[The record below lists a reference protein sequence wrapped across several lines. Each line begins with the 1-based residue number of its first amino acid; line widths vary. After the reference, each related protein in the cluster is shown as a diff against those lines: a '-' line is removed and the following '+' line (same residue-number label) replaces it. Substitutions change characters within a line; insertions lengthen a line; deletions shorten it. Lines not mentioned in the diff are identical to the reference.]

1 MLLQETLETSYLHLN
16 RANDNYQEMLGY
28 VIDASIYAD
37 KEKIKTID
45 AFIFRFIKL
54 QDFMGDKLFKVLL
67 KRVGEYQDNM
77 ALIDCLD
84 KLEKLNI
91 IATADQWMHYRLIRN
106 KLMHEYSTNQQ
117 EMLAGIQ
124 LAMLYFKEI
133 QDILESINRYAHKK
147 NLITATYKIDG

>member
-1 MLLQETLETSYLHLN
+1 VLKESLDTSYLHLT
-16 RANDNYQEMLGY
+16 RANDNYQEMLEF
-28 VIDASIYAD
+28 VIDASVYED

-54 QDFMGDKLFKVLL
+54 QDFMGDKLFKTLL
-67 KRVGEYQDNM
+67 KSVGEYKDNM

-84 KLEKLNI
+84 KLEKLDI
-91 IATADQWMHYRLIRN
+91 IETADQWMNYRLIRN
-106 KLMHEYSTNQQ
+106 KLTHEYSSNQQ

-133 QDILESINRYAHKK
+133 KNILEAINRYVQEKK
-147 NLITATYKIDG
+147 LLI

>member
-1 MLLQETLETSYLHLN
+1 MLKENLETSYLHLN
-16 RANDNYQEMLGY
+16 RANDNYQEMLSFA
-28 VIDASIYAD
+28 IDASLYED

-54 QDFMGDKLFKVLL
+54 QDFMGEKLFKVLL
-67 KRVGEYQDNM
+67 KSVGEYKDNM

-84 KLEKLNI
+84 KLEKLGI
-91 IATADQWMHYRLIRN
+91 IKDADQWMNYRLIRN
-106 KLMHEYSTNQQ
+106 KLTHEYSTNQP

-133 QDILESINRYAHKK
+133 KNILEAIKCYAQEK
-147 NLITATYKIDG
+147 NLI

>member
-1 MLLQETLETSYLHLN
+1 MLKENLETSYLHLN
-16 RANDNYQEMLGY
+16 RANDNYQEMLSFA
-28 VIDASIYAD
+28 IDASLYED

-54 QDFMGDKLFKVLL
+54 QDFMGEKLFKVLL
-67 KRVGEYQDNM
+67 KSVGEYKDNM

-84 KLEKLNI
+84 KLEKLGI
-91 IATADQWMHYRLIRN
+91 IKDADQWMNYRLIRN
-106 KLMHEYSTNQQ
+106 KLTHEYSTNQP

-133 QDILESINRYAHKK
+133 KNILEAIKCYAQEKK
-147 NLITATYKIDG
+147 LI

>member
-1 MLLQETLETSYLHLN
+1 VLKETLDTSYLHLN
-16 RANDNYQEMLGY
+16 RADDNYQEMLGFI
-28 VIDASIYAD
+28 IDASIYED

-67 KRVGEYQDNM
+67 KSVGEYKDNM

-84 KLEKLNI
+84 KLEKINI
-91 IATADQWMHYRLIRN
+91 IETADQWMNYRLIRN
-106 KLMHEYSTNQQ
+106 KLTHEYSTNQQ

-133 QDILESINRYAHKK
+133 KNILENINSYAQEKS
-147 NLITATYKIDG
+147 LITS

>member
-1 MLLQETLETSYLHLN
+1 MLKESLETSYLHLN
-16 RANDNYQEMLGY
+16 RANDNYQEMLSFS
-28 VIDASIYAD
+28 IDTSLYDD

-67 KRVGEYQDNM
+67 KAVGEYKDNM

-84 KLEKLNI
+84 KLEKLGLI
-91 IATADQWMHYRLIRN
+91 KAADQWMNYRLIRN
-106 KLMHEYSTNQQ
+106 KLTHEYSSNQQ
-117 EMLAGIQ
+117 EMLEGIQ

-133 QDILESINRYAHKK
+133 KHILETINSYIQEK
-147 NLITATYKIDG
+147 NLC

>member
-1 MLLQETLETSYLHLN
+1 MLKESLDTSYLHLN
-16 RANDNYQEMLGY
+16 RANDNYQEMLLFS
-28 VIDASIYAD
+28 IDASLYED

-54 QDFMGDKLFKVLL
+54 QDFMGEKLFKVLL
-67 KRVGEYQDNM
+67 KSVGEYKDNM

-84 KLEKLNI
+84 KLEKLGI
-91 IATADQWMHYRLIRN
+91 IKDADQWMNYRLIRN
-106 KLMHEYSTNQQ
+106 KLTHEYSTNQP

-133 QDILESINRYAHKK
+133 KNILEAIKCYAQEK
-147 NLITATYKIDG
+147 NLI

>member
-1 MLLQETLETSYLHLN
+1 MLKESLDTSYLHLT
-16 RANDNYQEMLGY
+16 RANDNYQEMLEF
-28 VIDASIYAD
+28 VIDASVYED

-54 QDFMGDKLFKVLL
+54 QDFMGDKLFKTLL
-67 KRVGEYQDNM
+67 KSVGEYKDNM

-84 KLEKLNI
+84 KLEKLDI
-91 IATADQWMHYRLIRN
+91 IETADQWMNYRLIRN
-106 KLMHEYSTNQQ
+106 KLTHEYSSNQQ

-133 QDILESINRYAHKK
+133 KNILEAIKCYAQEKK
-147 NLITATYKIDG
+147 LI